1 LAVYWALFIFILVG
15 ASLEEL
21 IRWRSSGMLWVC
33 GLMIALLIGLRF
45 HVGADWAPYSEM
57 FELTSRM
64 SLSRAATLSDPA
76 YFVLNWL
83 VYQVGADLWLVNL
96 VCGLIFSTGLI
107 RFAQAQERPWLTLLV
122 AVPYLIIVVAMG
134 YTRQGVAIG
143 IILAG
148 ITQFLR
154 SGSTA
159 RMALYV
165 LPASLFHKT
174 AVVALPLI
182 GLSSGRKRFIGL
194 VLATAATYFLYSA
207 FLSNFINKFI
217 KDYIE
222 IAYSSQGAGIRV
234 AMNIVPA
241 AIFFL
246 NYRNMGFN
254 KIEIAVWRNFS
265 FAAFALLVLLWTVS
279 SSTAVDRLA
288 LYVIPLQLAILPRSW
303 KGRLEGRLGFVLVV
317 LYSALVQFAWLTF
330 AVHARFWVPYR
341 FWPFE

>member
-1 LAVYWALFIFILVG
+1 LAVYWALFLFVLVG

-21 IRWRSSGMLWVC
+21 IRWRSGVMLWFC
-33 GLMIALLIGLRF
+33 GLLIALLIGLRF
-45 HVGADWAPYSEM
+45 HVGADWQPYSDM

-64 SLSRAATLSDPA
+64 SLSRAATLADPA

-83 VYQVGADLWLVNL
+83 VYQIGADLWLVNL
-96 VCGLIFSTGLI
+96 VCGLIFSISLI
-107 RFAQAQERPWLTLLV
+107 RFAQAQERPWLTVLV

-148 ITQFLR
+148 LTQFLR
-154 SGSTA
+154 NGSIV
-159 RMALYV
+159 RMAMYV

-194 VLATAATYFLYSA
+194 MIATAATYFLYSV

-222 IAYSSQGAGIRV
+222 TAYSSQGAGIRV
-234 AMNIVPA
+234 AMNTVPA
-241 AIFFL
+241 VIFFL
-246 NYRNMGFN
+246 NHRNMGLN
-254 KIEIAVWRNFS
+254 NIETAVWRNFS
-265 FAAFALLVLLWTVS
+265 LAAFALLALLWIVP
-279 SSTAVDRLA
+279 SSTAIDRLA
-288 LYVIPLQLAILPRSW
+288 LYVIPLQLAILPRAW
-303 KGRLEGRLGFVLVV
+303 KGRLEGRLGFVLVA

-330 AVHARFWVPYR
+330 AVHSRFWVPYR
-341 FWPFE
+341 FWPFV